1 MKNLLRQRPP
11 HLSGVL
17 VGIQSYLEIF
27 PNTLMHIGCMASKK
41 MIIFLSMKKPERYI
55 DLMDQWPPWYCWG
68 EPTLEREGKQRQKW
82 WWTQTENVRKNYP
95 HSKAAFTVKMI
106 SHKIIKWRIV
116 PSPEWPSPSTHQRE
130 TSGRRLG
137 ACSPAPILK
146 QF

>member
-1 MKNLLRQRPP
+1 MRKPFAPKASALEWCTCRHPILPENISQYFDAYRLR
-11 HLSGVL
+11 
-17 VGIQSYLEIF
+17 GIKE
-27 PNTLMHIGCMASKK
+27 NDNC
-41 MIIFLSMKKPERYI
+41 LSMKKPGRYI
-55 DLMDQWPPWYCWG
+55 DLMDKSPPWYCWG
-68 EPTLEREGKQRQKW
+68 EPTLEREGKRRQKW